1 MKPHTYLVAAL
12 ASLFIRSLAVLFTAT
27 VHLPPFLRNR
37 TTLTIC
43 TSEQDFLDF
52 NLTQASCVGL
62 PCLDFCN
69 GTANNGTDCFNHRFR
84 HCGDDDDF
92 QMRATLY
99 VCLAAA
105 TILSLIS
112 SLRLSHLSKYTNLYQ
127 ASKDCCLQA
136 IVHRSLFF
144 SKIREGD
151 LGELKPMLEHF
162 DLSKQDHEGYS
173 PVHIA
178 VLHADNE
185 NSLACLS
192 LLLSHGAS
200 HDRDSKGY
208 PLHTAIRKRNFEAID
223 QLLNFGAKVL
233 PSSDGHLPIN
243 WYGDSHAAF
252 EDGQSRLV
260 GFAKADK
267 SGLLERLYSQQKED
281 QPEEERSN
289 VGVRHLILGHSDLS
303 CTLKVTKNK
312 ELLALLNPSLPLTNF
327 TKEEGE
333 ALTRELADL
342 GIVPE
347 EEAFWA
353 DGEKQEDVTWWTD
366 KENNGKRLTSI
377 QVAVDDREN
386 WISKLRVA
394 FNGEW
399 CEWRETAESFGNP
412 VEQPPLEI
420 GDEETIIA
428 AETSAWNSGSLT
440 SLELRLSSGRQQFWG
455 STNTER
461 LTRTEDSTK
470 LKTKTGR
477 RPLAYLSGGKAY
489 GGNHGRLYQLTF
501 HWENSGSCT

>member
-1 MKPHTYLVAAL
+1 MAAL

-43 TSEQDFLDF
+43 TTEQDFLDF

-69 GTANNGTDCFNHRFR
+69 GTGDDNGTGCFTHKFR

-92 QMRATLY
+92 QMRAAVY
-99 VCLAAA
+99 VCMATA

-112 SLRLSHLSKYTNLYQ
+112 SLRLSHLSKYNNLYQ
-127 ASKDCCLQA
+127 ASKDFCLPQ
-136 IVHRSLFF
+136 IIHRSLFF

-151 LGELKPMLEHF
+151 LEELKPMLEHF

-173 PVHIA
+173 PVHSA

-200 HDRDSKGY
+200 PHRDSKGD

-223 QLLNFGAKVL
+223 RLLDFGAKVL

-243 WYGDSHAAF
+243 CYADSHAAF

-260 GFAKADK
+260 SFAKADK
-267 SGLLERLYSQQKED
+267 SGLLERLYTQQKED
-281 QPEEERSN
+281 QPEEKRDN
-289 VGVRHLILGHSDLS
+289 TGVRHLIHGHSDLS
-303 CTLKVTKNK
+303 CAMKATQNK
-312 ELLALLNPSLPLTNF
+312 ELLALIDPSLPLTNF

-333 ALTRELADL
+333 ALTRELTDL

-347 EEAFWA
+347 VEGIWIEGVKKEA
-353 DGEKQEDVTWWTD
+353 ETWTD
-366 KENNGKRLTSI
+366 KNHNGKRLTSI
-377 QVAVDDREN
+377 QVAVDDQLN
-386 WISKLRVA
+386 YISKLRVA

-399 CEWRETAESFGNP
+399 CEWRETARNYDSGDP
-412 VEQPPLEI
+412 LEQPPL
-420 GDEETIIA
+420 A
-428 AETSAWNSGSLT
+428 ATS
-440 SLELRLSSGRQQFWG
+440 
-455 STNTER
+455 
-461 LTRTEDSTK
+461 
-470 LKTKTGR
+470 
-477 RPLAYLSGGKAY
+477 
-489 GGNHGRLYQLTF
+489 
-501 HWENSGSCT
+501 